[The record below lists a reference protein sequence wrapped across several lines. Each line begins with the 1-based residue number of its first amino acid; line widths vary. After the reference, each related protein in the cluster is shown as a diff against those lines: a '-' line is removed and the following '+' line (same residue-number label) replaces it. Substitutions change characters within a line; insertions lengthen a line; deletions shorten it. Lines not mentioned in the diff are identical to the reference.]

1 MSQGKRHPFLARYYL
16 ILLVCGWIAIAI
28 LPLGAQDSYNAALS
42 LFWDGRRLEM
52 AETRQAESQLAFQR
66 SLAMTDR
73 LLAADP
79 SNPDLQTLKTW
90 NLFRLHRYV
99 DTVVYAQSVLNTRH
113 SSIRMRKLFRPSAA
127 ILQLPPKATTDAP
140 VLIIMLEKFILG

>member
-73 LLAADP
+73 LLAADT
-79 SNPDLQTLKTW
+79 SNPD
-90 NLFRLHRYV
+90 
-99 DTVVYAQSVLNTRH
+99 
-113 SSIRMRKLFRPSAA
+113 
-127 ILQLPPKATTDAP
+127 
-140 VLIIMLEKFILG
+140 